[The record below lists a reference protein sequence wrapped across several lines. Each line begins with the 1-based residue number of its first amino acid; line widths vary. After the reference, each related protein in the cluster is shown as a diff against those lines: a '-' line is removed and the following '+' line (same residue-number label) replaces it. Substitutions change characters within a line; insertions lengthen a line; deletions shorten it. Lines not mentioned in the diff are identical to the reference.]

1 MSSAEQEAYGLTHQ
15 IRTLF
20 NKMAGVI
27 DTLHVEDDITSGQR
41 AVLEVLESEPKTVPE
56 MARERRVSR
65 QHIQLLVNELLEREL
80 IETRVNPAHKRSS
93 LIARTEVGT
102 STFDAMRCKEAII
115 LQHIS
120 DVVSAD
126 ELKVARKVLSEIHT
140 VFDVLET
147 SLVDDPGL
155 QAGG

>member
-1 MSSAEQEAYGLTHQ
+1 MSSMEQEAYGLTHQ

-20 NKMAGVI
+20 NKMTGVI
-27 DTLHVEDDITSGQR
+27 DTLHREDNITSGQR
-41 AVLEVLESEPKTVPE
+41 AVLEVLESAPKTVPD

-80 IETRVNPAHKRSS
+80 VETRANPAHKRSL
-93 LIARTEVGT
+93 LIAQTGAGT
-102 STFDAMRCKEAII
+102 SAFNAMRRKETII
-115 LQHIS
+115 LQQIS

-126 ELKVARKVLSEIHT
+126 ELRVARKVLSEIHT

-147 SLVDDPGL
+147 CLVDQPGL